1 MSDWEIIREEA
12 SIVLIGSMN
21 PKIFHPEWFIRKEIV
36 EEWDYSQDEIIS
48 LPDLAQI
55 ELPNERKLTVLLNK
69 FSILTPLATE
79 YQSIKDL
86 VTHTF
91 SLLSETP
98 INQIGMNFNSVI
110 KIPDQEKWTQLGR
123 NLAPADCWKQA
134 AAFVGDIDESKQ
146 KEFGLWDLT
155 MNFPRPDDLEGY
167 IRPKINVFPQAGLY
181 TLQFSI
187 NNHVEVKDS
196 NANSMIKVLE
206 SNWDQSLF
214 FAKNLTKNVMESQL
228 NQTI

>member
-36 EEWDYSQDEIIS
+36 EEWDYTQDEVVS
-48 LPDLAQI
+48 LPDLAQV
-55 ELPNERKLTVLLNK
+55 ELPNERKLTIFLNK
-69 FSILTPLATE
+69 LSILTPLATE

-86 VTHTF
+86 VIHTF

-110 KIPDQEKWTQLGR
+110 KIPDEGKWIQFGR
-123 NLAPADCWKQA
+123 NLAPEKCWKQA
-134 AAFVGDIDESKQ
+134 AASTYNIDENKQ
-146 KEFGLWDLT
+146 KEFGLWNLT
-155 MNFPRPDDLEGY
+155 MNLPRPDDLEGY
-167 IRPKINVFPQAGLY
+167 IRPKINVFPQAGRY

-187 NNHVEVKDS
+187 NNHVELKNS
-196 NANSMIKVLE
+196 KATSMIEVLE
-206 SNWDQSLF
+206 SHWDKSLL
-214 FAKNLTKNVMESQL
+214 FAKELTNNIMESQL
-228 NQTI
+228 SQVI

>member
-12 SIVLIGSMN
+12 SIVLIGNMN

-86 VTHTF
+86 VIHTF

-110 KIPDQEKWTQLGR
+110 KIPDQEKWTQFGR

-134 AAFVGDIDESKQ
+134 AAFVNDIDESKQ

-167 IRPKINVFPQAGLY
+167 IRPKINVFPQAGCY

-206 SNWDQSLF
+206 SHWDQSLV
-214 FAKNLTKNVMESQL
+214 FAKTLTKNLMESQL
-228 NQTI
+228 SQAI

>member
-36 EEWDYSQDEIIS
+36 EEWDYSQDEVVS

-55 ELPNERKLTVLLNK
+55 ELPNERKLTVFLNK

-86 VTHTF
+86 VIHTF

-110 KIPDQEKWTQLGR
+110 KIPDEGKWIQFGR
-123 NLAPADCWKQA
+123 NLAPADCWRQA
-134 AAFVGDIDESKQ
+134 AAFIDGIDESKQ

-155 MNFPRPDDLEGY
+155 MNLPRPDDLEGY
-167 IRPKINVFPQAGLY
+167 IRPKINVFPQAGRY

-206 SNWDQSLF
+206 SHWDQSLV
-214 FAKNLTKNVMESQL
+214 FAEELTKNIMESQL
-228 NQTI
+228 SQAI